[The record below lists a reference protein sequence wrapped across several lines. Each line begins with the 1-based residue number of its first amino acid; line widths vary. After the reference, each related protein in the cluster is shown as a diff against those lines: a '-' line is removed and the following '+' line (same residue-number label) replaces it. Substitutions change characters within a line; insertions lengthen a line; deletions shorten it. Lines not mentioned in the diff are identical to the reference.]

1 MKSLLFWIVATSM
14 CNQAYNNKKNKKQN
28 PEYMLYVY
36 ILTPSLI
43 SSSLPAPLFSL
54 FWLADL
60 SVSPPQKWIQALC
73 YATYFAVSCKLFI
86 SSNYM

>member
-60 SVSPPQKWIQALC
+60 SVSPPKNGFRLC
-73 YATYFAVSCKLFI
+73 VMQLILQFLVSYL
-86 SSNYM
+86 